1 MIKYNELKNLGYTL
15 VRSSEEI
22 CSFIFENKDRDTNIT
37 VDYNPDHL
45 DDDCYVIH
53 VHTISTDTDWFGNEN
68 YLPIGLSRKE
78 TMAVIAVMDRFM
90 EENKND

>member
-1 MIKYNELKNLGYTL
+1 MITYNELKNLGYTL

-53 VHTISTDTDWFGNEN
+53 AHTISTDTDWFGNEN